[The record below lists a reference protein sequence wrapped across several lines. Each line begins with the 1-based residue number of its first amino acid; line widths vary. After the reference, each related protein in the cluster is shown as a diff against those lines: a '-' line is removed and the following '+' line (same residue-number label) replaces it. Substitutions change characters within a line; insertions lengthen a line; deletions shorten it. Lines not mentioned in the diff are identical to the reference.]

1 MKYSEMLQKI
11 KDLPFDTELVVC
23 GEEGVELFVN
33 RPSKLSKRFKNY
45 DIKKN
50 FQIWLREGNR
60 LFRPNHLRVIIDLNL
75 RARSRP
81 DLKRK
86 LAIAFDNIF
95 YGKDP
100 DTEIRELKKEKFEH
114 FLNPIRMIAG
124 LSQLFVIE
132 QAYNYY
138 KESNF
143 DPPTLFYQG
152 WLRQAIDNTKEIDNL
167 CMSIGK
173 GLQPPPPKYTFLENK
188 KDKRFTKNLRPLWYL
203 DGGI

>member
-1 MKYSEMLQKI
+1 MNYESMLKKI
-11 KDLPFDTELVVC
+11 KDLSFDKELAIC
-23 GEEGVELFVN
+23 TEEGIDLFVN
-33 RPSKLSKRFKNY
+33 RPSKVSIRYKNY

-50 FQIWLREGNR
+50 FQIWLRDGER
-60 LFRPNHLRVIIDLNL
+60 VFRPNHLRVMIDLNL
-75 RARSRP
+75 RVRSRP

-86 LAIAFDNIF
+86 LATAFDNIF

-100 DTEIRELKKEKFEH
+100 DIEIEELEQEKFEH
-114 FLNPIRMIAG
+114 FLNPIKIIAN

-152 WLRQAIDNTKEIDNL
+152 WLRQVVDNAKEIDNL

-173 GLQPPPPKYTFLENK
+173 GLQPPQAKYTAKENK
-188 KDKRFTKNLRPLWYL
+188 KNKNFTEDLKPLWYL
-203 DGGI
+203 DEF

>member
-1 MKYSEMLQKI
+1 MRYFEMLQKI
-11 KDLPFDTELVVC
+11 KDLPFDKELTVC
-23 GEEGVELFVN
+23 KEEGVELFVN
-33 RPSKLSKRFKNY
+33 RPSKVSKRFKNY

-50 FQIWLREGNR
+50 FQIWLREDDR
-60 LFRPNHLRVIIDLNL
+60 SFRPNHLRVMMDLNL
-75 RARSRP
+75 RVRSRP
-81 DLKRK
+81 DLKRE

-100 DTEIRELKKEKFEH
+100 DTEIEELEKEKFEH
-114 FLNPIRMIAG
+114 FLNPIRIIAG

-173 GLQPPPPKYTFLENK
+173 GLQPPPPKYTSLENK
-188 KDKRFTKNLRPLWYL
+188 KVKRFVKNLKPLWYL
-203 DGGI
+203 DG